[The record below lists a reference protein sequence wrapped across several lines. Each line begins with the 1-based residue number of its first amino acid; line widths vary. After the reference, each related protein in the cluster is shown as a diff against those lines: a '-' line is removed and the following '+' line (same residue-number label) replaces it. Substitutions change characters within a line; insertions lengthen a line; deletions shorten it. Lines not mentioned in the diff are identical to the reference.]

1 MSEENMNS
9 LQYKVRSV
17 SLLNYINEVIAG
29 RYILDAY
36 FQRNL
41 VWRDVHNRDFIETI
55 LLGFPFP
62 QIFISKGKIDVE
74 KMATISCIV
83 DGQQRTNAILKF
95 IKNEFPVKN
104 RYFNELSPDEKNDF
118 FKYEIALIELDLEND
133 DPVVKEIFQRI
144 NRTSNSLTTIEKL
157 ASEYSTSEFLLVAR
171 LLCNS
176 IDINRKLSDDE
187 GGEYSDFKEDP
198 NIPESFYVWANTKK
212 VKAFQR
218 LISNKKIYTAM
229 DIQRKVH
236 LMHVLNLMSTYLFS
250 FFNRNEKSFL
260 ALDELSI
267 NFDKKDELV
276 DVFEERANLILKMR
290 LDNFWF
296 KKANIFSLIIALAT
310 ANLDDIAV
318 EKLEENL
325 NIFALNPGDE
335 YKLAAAEAVN
345 NKKERLFRHNA
356 ILQLVNNS
364 R

>member
-1 MSEENMNS
+1 MGKNMSS

-17 SLLNYINEVIAG
+17 SLLNYINEVMAE

-62 QIFISKGKIDVE
+62 QIFISKGKIDVD

-95 IKNEFPVKN
+95 INNEFAVKNKYFRDLSQDEKNEF
-104 RYFNELSPDEKNDF
+104 L
-118 FKYEIALIELDLEND
+118 KYEIALIELDLEND
-133 DPVVKEIFQRI
+133 DPKVKEIFKRI

-176 IDINRKLSDDE
+176 IDINRKFVDSD
-187 GGEYSDFKEDP
+187 GMEYSDFKEDP
-198 NIPESFYVWANTKK
+198 NIPESFYLWAINKK
-212 VKAFQR
+212 VKSFQR
-218 LISNKKIYTAM
+218 LINNKKTYTSM

-250 FFNRNEKSFL
+250 FFNRNERSFL
-260 ALDELSI
+260 ALEELCV
-267 NFDKKDELV
+267 NFEQKDVLV
-276 DVFEERANLILKMR
+276 DAFEETANLILKMK
-290 LDNFWF
+290 LDSFWF

-310 ANLDDIAV
+310 NNIRNIV
-318 EKLEENL
+318 IEKLEDNL
-325 NIFALNPGDE
+325 NKFALNPGDE
-335 YKLAAAEAVN
+335 YKLAASEGVN
-345 NKKERLFRHNA
+345 NKKERLFRHNE
-356 ILQLVNNS
+356 ILNMINHS
-364 R
+364 I

>member
-1 MSEENMNS
+1 MNT

-17 SLLNYINEVIAG
+17 SLLNYINEVRAK

-62 QIFISKGKIDVE
+62 QIFISKGKIDIE
-74 KMATISCIV
+74 KMATISCVV

-95 IKNEFPVKN
+95 INNEFSVKN
-104 RYFNELSPDEKNDF
+104 KYFSDLSQDEKNEF

-133 DPVVKEIFQRI
+133 DPKVKDIFQRI
-144 NRTSNSLTTIEKL
+144 NRTSNSLSTIEKL
-157 ASEYSTSEFLLVAR
+157 ASEYSTSEYLLVAR
-171 LLCNS
+171 LLCDS
-176 IDINRKLSDDE
+176 IDIKTSINDDNE
-187 GGEYSDFKEDP
+187 MDFKEDP

-212 VKAFQR
+212 VKSFQK
-218 LISNKKIYTAM
+218 LINSKKIYTSM

-250 FFNRNEKSFL
+250 FFNRNEKSFS

-267 NFDKKDELV
+267 DFDSKDALV
-276 DVFEERANLILKMR
+276 DEFEETANIILKMK

-296 KKANIFSLIIALAT
+296 KKANIFSLIIALAIT
-310 ANLDDIAV
+310 NKVGIFI

-325 NIFALNPGDE
+325 NKFALNPSEE

-356 ILQLVNNS
+356 IGNLIDNS